1 MSRRAAVVLF
11 SLFFT
16 TGLFAKEVFLSVTG
30 KANGFYSDV
39 RIFNPSYTKDITVNA
54 QYLAG
59 NNDNTGAAVVP
70 LTIPKRTMKAYDDAV
85 LSIFNRTGA
94 LELGA
99 IRFTSDDDFQATQR
113 VYQDARESYQKGT
126 LGQFVAGQDVTRGVK
141 KGVILQLKSGQ
152 ASLGSFRTNWG
163 GVNPNTALATVNFKL
178 YDRNNQLAGTNTL
191 TFQPYGV
198 FSPNNIVNFFG
209 ISNADLTD
217 AWIAFDSDQPVFLY
231 GSVVDNG
238 AVDQTFVAGVEDS
251 GVEPPAP
258 QNKTITVT
266 AVNWSYTVTPS
277 AALAA
282 GDQVRVIVRATEG
295 THGFSLFSP
304 TGQQLFDINPVTS
317 TAAERTVTLQSGK
330 YVYVCTRT
338 SCGEGHTSM
347 NGEFTVP

>member
-11 SLFFT
+11 SLFFA

-39 RIFNPSYTKDITVNA
+39 RIFNPSYTKDIVVNA

-59 NNDNTGAAVVP
+59 NNDNTGAPVVA

-85 LSIFNRTGA
+85 QSIFSRTGA

-99 IRFTSDDDFQATQR
+99 IRFTSDDDFQASQR

-126 LGQFVAGQDVTRGVK
+126 LGQFVAGQDVSRGVK

-152 ASLGSFRTNWG
+152 AAIGNFRTNWG
-163 GVNPNTALATVNFKL
+163 AVNPNTALATVNFRL
-178 YDRNNQLAGTNTL
+178 YDKNNQLAGTNTV

-217 AWIAFDSDQPVFLY
+217 AWIAFDSDQPMFLY

-238 AVDQTFVAGVEDS
+238 AVDQTFVAAVEDS
-251 GVEPPAP
+251 GVEPATP
-258 QNKTITVT
+258 QQKTITFT
-266 AVNWSYTVTPS
+266 AVNWDYEVTPS
-277 AALAA
+277 APLAA
-282 GDQVRVIVRATEG
+282 GDQVRVIIRAAEG
-295 THGFSLFSP
+295 THGLALFTP
-304 TGQQLFDINPVTS
+304 TGQQLFDVNPVTA
-317 TAAERTVTLQSGK
+317 TAVERTVTLQSGK
-330 YVYVCTRT
+330 YVWVCTR
-338 SCGEGHTSM
+338 SACGDGHTGM
-347 NGEFTVP
+347 NGDFTVP